1 MQTEKLWL
9 NNAQFFE
16 EIDRMLQSGHSV
28 TMRAKGNSMFPFIRS
43 ERDSVVLQRKQEI
56 TVGSIVLARLQNGS
70 YVLHRVYRLEKE
82 AVVLMGDGNL
92 YATERCRRNEV
103 VGGVTQIIRDGQQ
116 VDCTSRKERFKAW
129 VWRKLLPVRRA
140 LLFVARRCR
149 ICG

>member
-1 MQTEKLWL
+1 
-9 NNAQFFE
+9 
-16 EIDRMLQSGHSV
+16 MLQSGHSV

-43 ERDSVVLQRKQEI
+43 ERDSVVLERKQEI

-92 YATERCRRNEV
+92 YATERCHRNEV
-103 VGGVTQIIRDGQQ
+103 VGVVTQIIRDGQQ

-129 VWRKLLPVRRA
+129 VWRKLLPVRRGV
-140 LLFVARRCR
+140 LFVARRCR

>member
-16 EIDRMLQSGHSV
+16 EIDRMLQDGHSV

-43 ERDSVVLQRKQEI
+43 ERDSVVLERKQEI
-56 TVGSIVLARLQNGS
+56 AVGSIVLARLQNGS

-103 VGGVTQIIRDGQQ
+103 VGVVTQIIRDGQQ

-129 VWRKLLPVRRA
+129 VWRKLLPMRRA

-149 ICG
+149 I

>member
-1 MQTEKLWL
+1 MMQTEKLWL

-92 YATERCRRNEV
+92 YATERCRRSEV
-103 VGGVTQIIRDGQQ
+103 VGVVTQSYATGGRWTALPEEN
-116 VDCTSRKERFKAW
+116 VSRRGGGGSCSRYAGYCC
-129 VWRKLLPVRRA
+129 L
-140 LLFVARRCR
+140 
-149 ICG
+149 